1 MSCRSDCRASCL
13 DDVNHDGMTAAL
25 GCEDLRVGQLFAA
38 PDGVPA
44 FSGVSAHMVIQIG
57 PG

>member
-1 MSCRSDCRASCL
+1 MEWMAIVAGTDAQAWEQL
-13 DDVNHDGMTAAL
+13 TAAL

-38 PDGVPA
+38 SAGVPA